1 MPYAYHPAQH
11 FQVYFPSPA
20 KQAPLS
26 LSHLG
31 GFQAL
36 ANGVR
41 GEFLYSQKVHAS
53 ISLKANSVSVQT
65 VQSLQPLLAAPHVHG
80 LTFTAWLL
88 NLTIAPERWNHCLT
102 SPATL
107 WLRRHQFLHP
117 LVFTKITSSISI
129 AMKPRSGGG
138 YYWPGLAKNKPSLYW
153 ASNTTNVLNTT
164 THFPEVPK

>member
-1 MPYAYHPAQH
+1 MPYTYCPAQH
-11 FQVYFPSPA
+11 FQVYFPPPA

-53 ISLKANSVSVQT
+53 TSLKANCECSNST
-65 VQSLQPLLAAPHVHG
+65 VASASPCSSSCSWPDFHCLAAKSDKCTRTMKPLL
-80 LTFTAWLL
+80 
-88 NLTIAPERWNHCLT
+88 TIT
-102 SPATL
+102 SNSLVETC
-107 WLRRHQFLHP
+107 HQVLHP

-138 YYWPGLAKNKPSLYW
+138 YYWPGLAKNKPSLYS